1 MEPVSS
7 TCCCLLLLG
16 LAALIP
22 PGCPLP
28 WEALKRPIRAIH
40 AQLPVSSF
48 HINST
53 IMSRYAITRVRAV
66 LNNPHAEA
74 QAAAFDLDLPSTAF
88 ISNFSIT
95 VNGRVHV
102 AEVKEKQEAK
112 QLYEAARRRGQTA
125 AHVGTRY
132 RDMEKFQVWAS
143 VLPSGTVTFE
153 LSYEELL
160 QRQQGQY
167 QQALSIRPGA
177 VVTDLAVNI
186 QVAEPA
192 GLAYLRVLPLRT
204 SRLLTNA
211 ISGDADLPP
220 STRVEKGP
228 HCAQVVFTP
237 TREEQVTFSS
247 TGIAAD
253 FVLQY
258 DVAMPDVAGDLQLYD
273 GYFVHFFAPR
283 GLPPIRKHVVF
294 VIDISGS
301 MAGTKMEQTKQAMQ
315 VILGDLH
322 LEDLFNIVAF
332 SEVAH
337 VWQPSGS
344 VPPSA
349 AHLHAAID
357 YVNQLEAKGWT
368 DIHQALLTAA
378 SLFPLPSSSS
388 LAPQHF
394 PLLLFLTDGEATA
407 GVTSAPRILAAA
419 RQALGGATVALFGL
433 AFGADADFGLLH
445 HLALDNRGLAQRVHE
460 DTDAT
465 LQLAG
470 FYNTV
475 AAPLLADVA
484 LSYLPAGV
492 SQPASHALFPHYF
505 QGAELV
511 VAGRVPPEASELQV
525 GATGIG
531 RLGPVAL
538 ETQAAGGNLTQPLG
552 CSAGPS
558 NVGSFVRRLWA
569 YFTVQKLLEAR
580 VRADDAGARRLL
592 AQKATSLALDYGFV
606 TPVTSLVVVMPEE
619 DKEGEAP
626 APTLVTRKA
635 HNPSL
640 VATVARDLSV
650 ATVTPNPSSVSSNPS
665 LVASLALAPSSMA
678 PVLGGISVP
687 TDSGQV
693 PTEEPDPIVPR
704 PGTPTAPSPLGMNET
719 QMSRKK
725 SGPFSWPTAQPWA
738 EARGSGDTII
748 RLLPP
753 DTELAVPE
761 DTDGRFEES
770 LDPPPIYSV
779 MVANREAGAPD
790 DEDVAAQ
797 ARFFTFSSSGLT
809 VRGQL
814 VGAPPWPG
822 APERTRTFLG
832 AVTVAL
838 GRMQVHATPAG
849 LVLKGPGEAQ
859 WLPWGAPGPAP
870 NPGLK
875 PGLGLQ
881 VRGATAVL
889 RLAPRLAL
897 VVRYHHY
904 PQPRLLQRDH
914 LGFYVSD
921 GRGLSP
927 RAHGLLGQL
936 RKGDIWLRQGPG
948 PGAWLCRGG
957 AAVPARLVTK
967 LLPGLA
973 PRPRPAPC
981 WLVRPRDAAA
991 LLGGA
996 YDDFLATPR
1005 LPEGAGLPLKVETS
1019 YGAKI

>member
-237 TREEQVTFSS
+237 TREE
-247 TGIAAD
+247 
-253 FVLQY
+253 
-258 DVAMPDVAGDLQLYD
+258 QLYD

-797 ARFFTFSSSGLT
+797 ARFFTFSSSVDGDPHFVAQLPGAAAPLCFTLDGHAGDTLDLLTDPQSGLT
-809 VRGQL
+809 
-814 VGAPPWPG
+814 
-822 APERTRTFLG
+822 
-832 AVTVAL
+832 
-838 GRMQVHATPAG
+838 
-849 LVLKGPGEAQ
+849 
-859 WLPWGAPGPAP
+859 
-870 NPGLK
+870 
-875 PGLGLQ
+875 
-881 VRGATAVL
+881 
-889 RLAPRLAL
+889 
-897 VVRYHHY
+897 
-904 PQPRLLQRDH
+904 RDH

-927 RAHGLLGQL
+927 RAHGLLG
-936 RKGDIWLRQGPG
+936 RI
-948 PGAWLCRGG
+948 
-957 AAVPARLVTK
+957 
-967 LLPGLA
+967 LPLPQDLGWT
-973 PRPRPAPC
+973 PPPPAP
-981 WLVRPRDAAA
+981 
-991 LLGGA
+991 
-996 YDDFLATPR
+996 
-1005 LPEGAGLPLKVETS
+1005 
-1019 YGAKI
+1019 I